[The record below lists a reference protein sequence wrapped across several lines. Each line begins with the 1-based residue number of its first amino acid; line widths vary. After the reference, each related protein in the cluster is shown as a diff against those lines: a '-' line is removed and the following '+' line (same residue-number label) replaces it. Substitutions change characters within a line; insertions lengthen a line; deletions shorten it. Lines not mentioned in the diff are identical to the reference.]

1 MSAVKTVA
9 GYIYRICR
17 KAGMTIEAICALLAQ
32 IQKES
37 RFIVNN
43 VEDGRGW
50 TDDEYTRAVDN
61 GTYNGFCSDRIGY
74 GIYQLTEPSRKTNFW
89 NFTQIR
95 KQSIGDLDNQVAF
108 LLWEMYKQFPSIW
121 AQMMTSHDLEGLTWT
136 LLDKWENP
144 NEKEKNYE
152 ERLGYARAWL
162 EKAKALEASGELD
175 NEDDDAAQ
183 EQSQQQSGDAAI
195 EAAIG
200 KVLALAKSEVDYR
213 EKANNQ
219 ALDVKD
225 GNAGSGNFTKYARDL
240 DAEPTF
246 YNGKKQGFAWCDVFF
261 DWLFKTCFGAYLA
274 MRMLCQPQNSAGAG
288 CSYSAQYYKTA
299 GRWTRNPQPGDQIF
313 FFDDSG
319 QINHTG
325 IVESVDG
332 TTVTTIE
339 GNSGDRVARRQYDI
353 NSGYIAGY
361 GRPLWELA
369 VESLGPQQ
377 TSTAPVYNVA
387 QANININMILKLGDT
402 GDSVRVMQE
411 HLLKTGYDVGPD
423 GADGDFG
430 KNTLA
435 ALKQYQK
442 DRNLSECGYFGQKT
456 FEAMKKESDAAK
468 ATVQPAVTTAKPSTP
483 TQQQPAA
490 KKLAF
495 KVGDKVMFYGKKQ
508 YTSAQSDRS
517 RACNPGKAKVT
528 KVSAGAK
535 HPYYVVRILLGGSN
549 VMGWVNEEDLEAI

>member
-1 MSAVKTVA
+1 MSEVKTVA
-9 GYIYRICR
+9 GYLYRAFR
-17 KAGMTIEAICALLAQ
+17 KAGMTIEGACSSLAQ

-43 VEDGRGW
+43 VQDGCGW
-50 TDDEYTRAVDN
+50 TDDDYTWAVDN
-61 GTYNGFCSDRIGY
+61 GTYGDFCTDEIGY
-74 GIYQLTEPSRKTNFW
+74 GLIQLTHSDRKTAFW

-95 KQSIGDLDNQVAF
+95 KQSIGDLDNQTAYI
-108 LLWEMYKQFPSIW
+108 LWELYKKFPGIW
-121 AQMMTSHDLEGLTWT
+121 AQLCTSHDLYALTWL

-144 NEKEKNYE
+144 DEKEQNMI
-152 ERLGYARAWL
+152 ERYGFAQEWL
-162 EKAKALEASGELD
+162 KQAQALEASGAL
-175 NEDDDAAQ
+175 NEEEDT
-183 EQSQQQSGDAAI
+183 QQQSQTSGV

-200 KVLALAKSEVDYR
+200 KVLALAKSEVNYR

-246 YNGKKQGFAWCDVFF
+246 YNGKKQGFAWCDVFY
-261 DWLFKTCFGAYLA
+261 DWLFKTCFGADLA

-288 CSYSAQYYKTA
+288 CSYSAQYYKAA
-299 GRWTRNPQPGDQIF
+299 GRWTRDPQPGDQIF

-332 TTVTTIE
+332 NTVTTIE
-339 GNSGDRVARRQYDI
+339 GNSSDRVARRQYDI

-369 VESLGPQQ
+369 AGASNSGGPVQ
-377 TSTAPVYNVA
+377 TTINVNVNG
-387 QANININMILKLGDT
+387 NIKMILKLGDT
-402 GDSVRVMQE
+402 GEQVALMQE
-411 HLLKTGYDVGPD
+411 RLKAAGYDLGPD
-423 GADGDFG
+423 GVDGEFG
-430 KNTLA
+430 DNTLA

-442 DRNLSECGYFGQKT
+442 DRNLGECGYFGTQT
-456 FEAMKKESDAAK
+456 FKAMKSEADAEK
-468 ATVQPAVTTAKPSTP
+468 ATAKPAVASAKP
-483 TQQQPAA
+483 SAPSV
-490 KKLAF
+490 KKLRF
-495 KVGDKVMFYGKKQ
+495 KAGDKVMFYGKKQ

-517 RACNPGKAKVT
+517 RTCTPGKAKVS

>member
-1 MSAVKTVA
+1 MSVVKTVA
-9 GYIYRICR
+9 GYLYRAFR
-17 KAGMTIEAICALLAQ
+17 KAGMTIEGACASLAQ

-43 VEDGRGW
+43 VQDGCGW

-61 GTYNGFCSDRIGY
+61 GTYSGFCTDEIGY
-74 GIYQLTEPSRKTNFW
+74 GLIQLTHPERKTNFW

-95 KQSIGDLDNQVAF
+95 KQSIGDLDNQTAYI
-108 LLWEMYKQFPSIW
+108 LWELYKKFPGIW
-121 AQMMTSHDLEGLTWT
+121 AQLCTSHDLYALTWL

-144 NEKEKNYE
+144 AEKEQNMV
-152 ERLGYARAWL
+152 ERYGFAQEWFKQAQ
-162 EKAKALEASGELD
+162 ALEASGALE
-175 NEDDDAAQ
+175 E
-183 EQSQQQSGDAAI
+183 EETQQQSQTSGV

-200 KVLALAKSEVDYR
+200 KVLALAKSEVGYH
-213 EKANNQ
+213 EKINGQ
-219 ALDVKD
+219 ALDTKD
-225 GNAGSGNFTKYARDL
+225 GNTGSGNWTKYARDL
-240 DAEPTF
+240 DAEPAF
-246 YNGKKQGFAWCDVFF
+246 YNGKKQGFAWCDVFY
-261 DWLFKTCFGAYLA
+261 DWLHKTCWGADLA

-288 CSYSAQYYKTA
+288 CSNSAQYYKTA
-299 GRWTRNPQPGDQIF
+299 GRWTRDPQPGDQIF

-332 TTVTTIE
+332 NTVTTIE

-369 VESLGPQQ
+369 AGASNSGGAAQ
-377 TSTAPVYNVA
+377 TTINVNVNG
-387 QANININMILKLGDT
+387 NIKMILKLGDT

-456 FEAMKKESDAAK
+456 FEAMKKEADAAK
-468 ATVQPAVTTAKPSTP
+468 ATAQPAVTTATPSTP
-483 TQQQPAA
+483 TQQKPAA

-535 HPYYVVRILLGGSN
+535 HPYYVVRVLLGGSN

>member
-1 MSAVKTVA
+1 MSEVKTVA
-9 GYIYRICR
+9 GYLYRAFR
-17 KAGMTIEAICALLAQ
+17 KAGMTIEGACSSLAQ

-43 VEDGRGW
+43 VQDGCGW
-50 TDDEYTRAVDN
+50 TDDDYTWAVDN
-61 GTYNGFCSDRIGY
+61 GTYGDFCVDGIGY
-74 GIYQLTEPSRKTNFW
+74 GLIQLTHSDRKTAFW

-95 KQSIGDLDNQVAF
+95 KQSIGDLDNQTAYI
-108 LLWEMYKQFPSIW
+108 LWEFYKKFPGIW
-121 AQMMTSHDLEGLTWT
+121 AQLCTSHDLKALTWL

-144 NEKEKNYE
+144 AEKEQNMI
-152 ERLGYARAWL
+152 ERYGFAQEWL
-162 EKAKALEASGELD
+162 KQAQALEASGAL
-175 NEDDDAAQ
+175 NEEEDT
-183 EQSQQQSGDAAI
+183 QQQSQTSGV

-200 KVLALAKSEVDYR
+200 KVLTLAKSEVDYR

-261 DWLFKTCFGAYLA
+261 DWLFKTCFGANLA

-288 CSYSAQYYKTA
+288 CSYSAQYYKAA
-299 GRWTRNPQPGDQIF
+299 GRWTRDPQPGDQIF
-313 FFDDSG
+313 FYDDGG

-332 TTVTTIE
+332 NTVTTIE
-339 GNSGDRVARRQYDI
+339 GNSSDRVARRQYDI

-369 VESLGPQQ
+369 AQSGMANISEF
-377 TSTAPVYNVA
+377 STAPVYHVA

-402 GDSVRVMQE
+402 GDQVALMQE
-411 HLLKTGYDVGPD
+411 RLKAAGYDLGPD
-423 GADGDFG
+423 GVDGEFG
-430 KNTLA
+430 DNTLA

-442 DRNLSECGYFGQKT
+442 DRNLSECGYFGTDTYK
-456 FEAMKKESDAAK
+456 AMKKEADAEK
-468 ATVQPAVTTAKPSTP
+468 ATAKPAVASAKP
-483 TQQQPAA
+483 SAPAV
-490 KKLAF
+490 KKLRF
-495 KVGDKVMFYGKKQ
+495 KAGDKVMFYGKKQ

-517 RACNPGKAKVT
+517 RACTPGKAKVS

-535 HPYYVVRILLGGSN
+535 HPYYVVRVLLGGSN